1 MANFDTEREGQIEF
15 YKTFLPLIDP
25 NLTLDD
31 ILADDNDGVLNGNL
45 LEFKLRVND
54 LNAVL
59 FQCVKYLSSLRIKGK
74 PVPANIIIV
83 DLNGEQ
89 AYLYKSADYLDDIE
103 KVYVGGASKS
113 NAGFVGRAYDE
124 KYAYGQDQLA
134 VTRLI
139 KRLKETEFTRIHID
153 ENCIVGWATA
163 FYKAV
168 PNARKEDFIGDDTGK
183 HKTIGEIR
191 NPSVFAEYIYPYKG
205 TSNVKFQYLMDKLND
220 TLQKK
225 NLGAFYTPEP
235 YAEKSH
241 ELLRMAIGRV
251 PAGNDYVIIDRCAGT
266 GNLEKG
272 LTDEELSHCILS
284 TVEYYEYKVMQEILG
299 SKVRH
304 IIPPIEA
311 NDTFNAGLVR
321 GADALSEEY
330 INNPVIKQYVDDPN
344 CTIIMFE
351 NPPYADTT
359 SVEHQRKGKGKSST
373 VWKRSFAVQEMRA
386 GIKKTTASGTSV
398 NDLGNVFIWTAFKYY
413 LRQPTDSYV
422 VYSPVKY
429 WKAQHLI
436 NKRFIAGYAFNRR
449 WFHTNID
456 ACIMCALWSNEDSKI
471 DEFELSG
478 FDIVDGKLLQHPAP
492 IPVHR
497 IHSKFSTAYFDKR
510 TFPDDAN
517 GGILCDANG
526 LERTKKTSIR
536 CTPVV
541 NSNCIGY
548 MVVYTSGFDNPD
560 LHSYLLASGKYD
572 GNGFYMRRDNYLE
585 KLPMFCASRYIT
597 YNREW
602 TERARIM
609 KSGDG
614 ADRFNADVASG
625 KLDQWLRKCLLFT
638 CVEMQNHMRTFT
650 GSDGRFYRNELCMDT
665 TNGPTVASEDLKN
678 LVCGPA
684 EQRILDQW
692 KTLMDAVK
700 QADEYDPRLTYGVYQ
715 IFAEI
720 DTSYKDDEG
729 NTVWNNIE
737 VHSALQTLKTLVKE
751 YYNTEIVPT
760 LFEYEFLK

>member
-103 KVYVGGASKS
+103 KVYSGGASKS

-134 VTRLI
+134 VTCLI

-168 PNARKEDFIGDDTGK
+168 PTARKEDFIGDDTGK

-191 NPSVFAEYIYPYKG
+191 NPSVFVEYIYPYKG

-225 NLGAFYTPEP
+225 NLGAFYTPEA

-241 ELLRMAIGRV
+241 ELLRMAIERV

-311 NDTFNAGLVR
+311 DDTFNAGLVR

-330 INNPVIKQYVDDPN
+330 VNNPVIKQYIDDPN
-344 CTIIMFE
+344 CTIILFE
-351 NPPYADTT
+351 NPPYAETT
-359 SVEHQRKGKGKSST
+359 SAEHQRTKVSKKSST
-373 VWKRSFAVQEMRA
+373 WKSSYLVGEM
-386 GIKKTTASGTSV
+386 KKQLKGTV
-398 NDLGNVFIWTAFKYY
+398 TNDLGNAFIWSGFEYY

-429 WKAQHLI
+429 WKAQHLV
-436 NKRFIAGYAFNRR
+436 NKKFIAGFGFNRR

-456 ACIMCALWSNEDSKI
+456 ACVMVALWANEDAQLDNFQIEGYSWDPKTDKLVGVGMLDVKRVYTSVSK
-471 DEFELSG
+471 
-478 FDIVDGKLLQHPAP
+478 
-492 IPVHR
+492 
-497 IHSKFSTAYFDKR
+497 TYYDKR
-510 TFPDDAN
+510 AIPDADRN
-517 GGILCDANG
+517 GILCGLNG
-526 LERTKKTSIR
+526 LEKFDGVRRNKPAYNADI
-536 CTPVV
+536 
-541 NSNCIGY
+541 IGY
-548 MVVYTSGFDNPD
+548 MVTHSSGFDNPD
-560 LHSYLLASGKYD
+560 LDSSLLVGGRYD
-572 GNGFYMRRDNYLE
+572 GNGFYLRKDNYLE
-585 KLPMFCASRYIT
+585 KMPLFAMSRYIT

-602 TERARIM
+602 TQRARIM

-665 TNGPTVASEDLKN
+665 TNGPTVASEDLKK
-678 LVCGPA
+678 LICSPA

-692 KTLMDAVK
+692 KTLMDAVR
-700 QADEYDPRLTYGVYQ
+700 QTDEYDPRLTYGVYQ

-729 NTVWNNIE
+729 NTVWNNVE
-737 VHSALQTLKTLVKE
+737 VHSALQTLKALVKE
-751 YYNTEIVPT
+751 YYNAEIVPT

>member
-103 KVYVGGASKS
+103 KVYSGGASKS

-168 PNARKEDFIGDDTGK
+168 PTARKEDFIGDDTGK

-191 NPSVFAEYIYPYKG
+191 NPSVFVEYIYPYKG

-225 NLGAFYTPEP
+225 NLGAFYTPEA

-729 NTVWNNIE
+729 NTVLNNIE